1 LDHMKK
7 MQKLAGAFVAVAM
20 MATLAPAASATM
32 NANAPAAPSVQKVE
46 KAKAYAQDR
55 VLVKMKAGKDVNK
68 LAEKHGAKLKEKLGD
83 TQWSVVNVPNGKA
96 EAMLEKLKG
105 DADVEAVELDEVLTM
120 QIDPNDPGWWS
131 QWGPYQTYADWAWD
145 ITKGTASRTI
155 AIVDTGVDLNHADL
169 AGKFVPGYDFVNND
183 AVAQDDQ
190 GHGTHCAGIA
200 AAIGNNG
207 RDIAG
212 MDWNAKIMPIKVLN
226 SAGSGYTSNIIN
238 GVRWAADR
246 GAHVISMSLG
256 GGGYSQAFQDV
267 INYAYGKGAII
278 VAAAGNSNTS
288 AVSYPAGYSNVVSV
302 ASTAENGTR
311 SSFSNYGSWVDV
323 AAPGSNIL
331 SLRNGGGTTTMSG
344 TSMAT
349 PLVAGL
355 ASLAW
360 SKNTGYSN
368 TTVINRIFN
377 TTDKIS
383 GTGTYWVH
391 GQVNAYKAVNGF

>member
-1 LDHMKK
+1 MKK
-7 MQKLAGAFVAVAM
+7 MHKLASAFVAVAM
-20 MATLAPAASATM
+20 MATLAPAATAASNERVDATKARDVKKAH
-32 NANAPAAPSVQKVE
+32 AN
-46 KAKAYAQDR
+46 DT
-55 VLVKMKAGKDVNK
+55 LIVKMKDGADVNA
-68 LAEKHGAKLKEKLGD
+68 LAAKHGAKLKNKLGKWE
-83 TQWSVVNVPNGKA
+83 TLKVPAGKA
-96 EAMLEKLKG
+96 
-105 DADVEAVELDEVLTM
+105 DELFEVLKNDANVESVEFDEILTM
-120 QIDPNDPGWWS
+120 SIDPNDPGWPS
-131 QWGPYQTYADWAWD
+131 QYGPYYAYADWAWD
-145 ITKGTASRTI
+145 ITTGTTARTI

-183 AVAQDDQ
+183 SVAQDDH

-212 MDWNAKIMPIKVLN
+212 MDWNAKVMPIKVLN
-226 SAGSGYTSNIIN
+226 SAGSGTTTNIIN
-238 GVRWAADR
+238 GVRWAADH

-256 GGGYSQAFQDV
+256 GGGYSQAFQDA
-267 INYAYGKGAII
+267 INYAYSKGAII

-288 AVSYPAGYSNVVSV
+288 AYSYPAAYANVVSV
-302 ASTAENGTR
+302 ASTNESDLR

-349 PLVAGL
+349 PMVAGL

-368 TTVINRIFN
+368 TTVINRIFS
-377 TTDKIS
+377 TADKIS

-391 GQVNAYKAVNGF
+391 GRVNAYNAVNGF